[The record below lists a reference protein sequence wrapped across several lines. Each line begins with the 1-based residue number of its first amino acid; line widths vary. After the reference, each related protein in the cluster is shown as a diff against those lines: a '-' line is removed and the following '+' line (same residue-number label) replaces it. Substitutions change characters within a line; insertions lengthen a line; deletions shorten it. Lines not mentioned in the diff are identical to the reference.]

1 MSTPSGS
8 GIEEIEEI
16 EEDTVA
22 EAETETES
30 EKETETG
37 TETNR
42 ENKQTAVIK
51 TFHGHIY
58 HIWILILILTRG
70 FLKHRKTIQGWV
82 RLCKDI

>member
-1 MSTPSGS
+1 MASNEKSS
-8 GIEEIEEI
+8 SE
-16 EEDTVA
+16 
-22 EAETETES
+22 
-30 EKETETG
+30 EKEKDTGAIPKERKKSGKLEVGNTIKTKTETG

-70 FLKHRKTIQGWV
+70 F
-82 RLCKDI
+82 